1 MDFIGLAMAFA
12 TMLTWREIIDFVA
25 LVFEDVRDCMREVSC
40 PAVDRL

>member
-1 MDFIGLAMAFA
+1 MSPLGRL
-12 TMLTWREIIDFVA
+12 EGGNA